1 MTVDIKVPALGES
14 VTEAEVAKWYKQA
27 GDAVD
32 ADEPLVELE
41 TDKVTLE
48 VNAPAAGVLAEILA
62 GEGAEVEVGAVL
74 GRIDETGAGAA
85 AAPTRAAPEPE
96 PEPAALPLSPAVRKL
111 VAEHDL
117 DPSTI
122 EGTGKDGRLLKAD
135 VEAHL
140 AAQAA
145 AAEQAAAPEPE
156 PAPEP
161 APPPQAPPPK
171 PAPKPAPSAEPRDAG
186 EREVRVRMSRLRRR
200 IAERLKEA
208 QNSAA
213 MLTTFNDADMGAILD
228 LRKRYRDSFEK
239 RHGVR
244 LGFMSFF
251 VKACIEALKEIPA
264 VNAEIDGDD
273 IVYKNY
279 YDIGVAVGTEQGLVV
294 PVLRDADALS
304 FAEIERTIAELG
316 AKARDGALSMA
327 ELTGGTFTISNG
339 GVYGS
344 MLSTPI
350 LNPPQSGILGMHR
363 IEQRPV
369 ARDGE
374 VVIRPMMYLALSYD
388 HRIVDG
394 REAVTFLVKV
404 KEGLEDPE
412 RLLLGV

>member
-145 AAEQAAAPEPE
+145 AAEQAAAPQPE

-171 PAPKPAPSAEPRDAG
+171 PAPKPAPPGAPR
-186 EREVRVRMSRLRRR
+186 
-200 IAERLKEA
+200 
-208 QNSAA
+208 
-213 MLTTFNDADMGAILD
+213 
-228 LRKRYRDSFEK
+228 
-239 RHGVR
+239 
-244 LGFMSFF
+244 
-251 VKACIEALKEIPA
+251 
-264 VNAEIDGDD
+264 
-273 IVYKNY
+273 
-279 YDIGVAVGTEQGLVV
+279 
-294 PVLRDADALS
+294 
-304 FAEIERTIAELG
+304 
-316 AKARDGALSMA
+316 
-327 ELTGGTFTISNG
+327 
-339 GVYGS
+339 
-344 MLSTPI
+344 
-350 LNPPQSGILGMHR
+350 HR
-363 IEQRPV
+363 P
-369 ARDGE
+369 
-374 VVIRPMMYLALSYD
+374 
-388 HRIVDG
+388 
-394 REAVTFLVKV
+394 
-404 KEGLEDPE
+404 
-412 RLLLGV
+412 